1 MSSHHLSEDT
11 VLAVVHE
18 PGGTAPRS
26 PVVLELCGPLG
37 TAEAENVAA
46 RLAERHRAYSVTVDD
61 DGDRHSLSFLP
72 AAPGDGGH
80 EPLTAELLADVLA
93 LLPGVEGIVP
103 ATGHQ
108 RELIL
113 AAAAGSPDRHVEQL
127 FWNWSGP
134 LDTSRFAT
142 AWQSLV
148 EREAVLRASF
158 DWTAAPRL
166 VLHDR
171 ARIEVVHHAH
181 STVTW
186 GDLVKRDRARGFD
199 LHRPGL
205 LRVTL
210 LEGTPGP
217 AVQDWFAQNW
227 SPQDRLPPERAPVRV
242 LLTYHRALLDER
254 GVHLLLREFFRAYVS
269 GGTLPGGERR
279 PDVRDH
285 ARWLARQDTTTARAF
300 WSAAAPA
307 PGVAVRSG
315 RPGGPTGHTGPGR
328 LQRRL
333 RPPQTARLRSWAAM
347 RGVGESSALHVVW
360 ALLLYR
366 ASGAEGPVPVSFGV
380 HLSGRD
386 VPMQGAAGIPG
397 LLGNALPMTVTV
409 DPAAP
414 LVELLHE
421 VRDTAFDL
429 IAHAWVPADRVR
441 AWSGRGEDTDLTD
454 TVVVFDSRPELPEAL
469 LAELREQG
477 VQVDVPQ
484 SVSGDT
490 SLPFTLVAQHSPEG
504 GLLLTGLYDRASL
517 ADGDASATLSQCVQ
531 LLRSL
536 PDHRDL
542 QCTVAQVLEPLRS
555 SDVPRVAPRSPA
567 PRGLALA
574 VLRPG
579 EPLSDVICLI
589 GVPGVPTGAY
599 EVLARDHQG
608 PERIVA
614 LRMEGPAEVSVSVLR
629 EMLAPDRRLV
639 LGGCGPGGSAAYE
652 IARRG
657 AAEHGLAAA
666 VVMTG
671 VGGATASAQALARG
685 LWSVRARDVRRVTG
699 DG

>member
-1 MSSHHLSEDT
+1 MSSNHLSEDT

-18 PGGTAPRS
+18 PGRTAPGY

-37 TAEAENVAA
+37 TAEAESVAA
-46 RLAERHRAYSVTVDD
+46 RLAERHRAYSVTVYD
-61 DGDRHSLSFLP
+61 DGGRHSLSLLSTG
-72 AAPGDGGH
+72 PGDDAQQ
-80 EPLTAELLADVLA
+80 PLTPELLADVLA
-93 LLPGVEGIVP
+93 LVPGVEGIVP

-113 AAAAGSPDRHVEQL
+113 AAAAGPPDRHVEQL

-134 LDTSRFAT
+134 LDIARFAT

-148 EREAVLRASF
+148 DREAVLRASF

-166 VLHDR
+166 LLHDR
-171 ARIEVVHHAH
+171 AEIEVVRHAH

-186 GDLVKRDRARGFD
+186 SDLVRRDRARGFD

-205 LRVTL
+205 LRATL
-210 LEGTPGP
+210 LDAPP
-217 AVQDWFAQNW
+217 DAAVQDWFAQTW
-227 SPQDRLPPERAPVRV
+227 TPQDRLPPERAPVRV

-269 GGTLPGGERR
+269 GGVLPGGERR

-285 ARWLARQDTTTARAF
+285 ARWLARQDTGTARAF
-300 WSAAAPA
+300 WSEAAPEPDA
-307 PGVAVRSG
+307 AVRPG

-366 ASGAEGPVPVSFGV
+366 ATGAEGPVPVTFGV

-397 LLGNALPMTVTV
+397 LLGNPLPMTVTV
-409 DPAAP
+409 DPGLP
-414 LVELLHE
+414 LVDLLHQ

-429 IAHAWVPADRVR
+429 ISHAWVPADRVR
-441 AWSGRGEDTDLTD
+441 AWSGRSKDADLTD
-454 TVVVFDSRPELPEAL
+454 TVVVFDSRPELPEAV
-469 LAELREQG
+469 LAELRELG
-477 VQVDVPQ
+477 VQLDAPQ

-490 SLPFTLVAQHSPEG
+490 TLPFTLVAQHSPEG

-542 QCTVAQVLEPLRS
+542 RCTVAEVLEPLRA

-574 VLRPG
+574 ELRPG
-579 EPLSDVICLI
+579 EPLADVICLI
-589 GVPGVPTGAY
+589 GVPGVPPGAY
-599 EVLARDHQG
+599 EALAGEYQG

-614 LRMEGPAEVSVSVLR
+614 LRMEGPADDVSMPVLR
-629 EMLAPDRRLV
+629 EMLAPDRGLV
-639 LGGCGPGGSAAYE
+639 LAGCGPGGSAAYE

-657 AAEHGLAAA
+657 AGVEQAAGGVAVA

-671 VGGATASAQALARG
+671 VGGVAGSARALGRG
-685 LWSVRARDVRRVTG
+685 LRSVRGRGV
-699 DG
+699 